1 MFRTFAK
8 KFLPN
13 PFDLMLKRCAK
24 KGGRRILL
32 FWNRGL
38 GDIALG
44 LYAMV
49 ERIKEFIPDAEVAFV
64 IRENLKE
71 GFSMFPQARTIVAP
85 FWRRGEAVD
94 ERETFEKLGLK
105 EEDFDLVI
113 EKPSPTDW
121 VHWQHGK
128 IVPKLKWDGAHEDLW
143 KRFGLREDLIY
154 IGVQVAA
161 ETHYGAWR
169 NWPEKRF
176 LELFEILQMRENVRI
191 LLFGFGS
198 EPVIESDQV
207 IDLRGK
213 TNLFELLSIIKN
225 RCYAVLLPDSGI
237 LSMVYYLD
245 ESFPIRVVSLWG
257 DTNHGIL
264 KQNVASPNPQLIHE
278 PISCENRDLSTV
290 SADEVFRKLLPATPL
305 RSCKRRSEVMG
316 GSVEGAGAIILA
328 GGQGSRLKEA
338 GPKGLFPIRGKALFE
353 WIVEKAPRSDLPVAI
368 MTSPI
373 NHQEIVSFFEKN
385 RFFGKDIYFFQQ
397 EMSPLLDEKRRP
409 IEVRPGEFLQGPN
422 GNGSLFSS
430 FAKSGLLDLFEQRGV
445 DLVTVIPVDNPLAEP
460 FDPKLIEMAREDGA
474 DVVIKCIERGS
485 QDRSMG
491 ALVERG
497 GKIEIL
503 EYVYAA
509 HEGISGAPLGNTAQ
523 TAIRP
528 AFMRE
533 AASFSLPVHWVQKK
547 MRIGLE
553 ELSVWKGERFVF
565 DAFLR
570 AKKVSAL
577 LSERNICY
585 APLKSHENLAAIE
598 QLL

>member
-1 MFRTFAK
+1 VFRTFAK

-13 PFDLMLKRCAK
+13 PFDLMLKRCFK
-24 KGGRRILL
+24 RGGRRILF

-49 ERIKEFIPDAEVAFV
+49 QRVKEFIPDAEVTFV

-71 GFSMFPQARTIVAP
+71 GFSMFEGVKVIVAP
-85 FWRRGEAVD
+85 FWKRGEKID
-94 ERETFEKLGLK
+94 RDETFEKLRLG
-105 EEDFDLVI
+105 EFDLVI

-121 VHWQHGK
+121 VYWQRGK
-128 IVPKLKWDGAHEDLW
+128 VVPKLKWDETHEDLW
-143 KRFGLREDLIY
+143 KRFGLREDLVY
-154 IGVQVAA
+154 IGVQMAA
-161 ETHYGAWR
+161 ETNYGTWR

-176 LELFEILQMRENVRI
+176 LELFEMLGLRENVRI
-191 LLFGFGS
+191 LLFGFGN
-198 EPVIESDQV
+198 EPQIESDQV

-213 TNLFELLSIIKN
+213 TTLFELLSIIKN
-225 RCYAVLLPDSGI
+225 RCKAALLPDSGI

-257 DTNHGIL
+257 DINHGIL
-264 KQNVASPNPQLIHE
+264 KQGVASPNPKLIHE
-278 PISCENRDLSTV
+278 PIACENRDLSTV
-290 SADEVFRKLLPATPL
+290 TADQVFRKLLPAAPL
-305 RSCKRRSEVMG
+305 RSCKKRSEVVG

-338 GPKGLFPIRGKALFE
+338 GPKGLFPIRGKSLFQ
-353 WIVEKAPRSDLPVAI
+353 WILEKVPRPDLPVAI

-373 NHQEIVSFFEKN
+373 NYQETISFFEKN
-385 RFFGKDIYFFQQ
+385 RFFGLDIHFFQQ

-430 FAKSGLLDLFEQRGV
+430 FRNSGLLDLFEKRGV
-445 DLVTVIPVDNPLAEP
+445 DLVTVIPVDNPLGEP
-460 FDPKLIEMAREDGA
+460 FDPKLIQMAREA
-474 DVVIKCIERGS
+474 DVVIKCVEKGP
-485 QDRSMG
+485 QDQSMG
-491 ALVERG
+491 VLVERG
-497 GKIEIL
+497 GKVEIL
-503 EYVYAA
+503 EYIDFAK
-509 HEGISGAPLGNTAQ
+509 EGIEDAPFGNTAQ
-523 TAIRP
+523 AAMKLT
-528 AFMRE
+528 FMRE

-553 ELSVWKGERFVF
+553 ELLIWKGEQFIF
-565 DAFLR
+565 DAYLR
-570 AKKVSAL
+570 AKKVRAL

-585 APLKSHENLAAIE
+585 APLKSRESLEAIE
-598 QLL
+598 LLL